1 MAQAPGHRL
10 GQIIGDTLELAV
22 GPPLQTFADQ
32 HGLYLDVHGERPARP
47 GKKVTWKDDLG
58 NKHDLDHVLERGG
71 TDSQLGIP
79 VAFIETAWRRYTKHS
94 RNKAQEIQGA
104 VLPLLTSWAEVKPFA
119 GVVLAGVWTQGSL
132 NQLRS
137 NGFSILH
144 IPYETMIDVF
154 RQWDIE
160 IYYEES
166 SSDDFLQEQI
176 DRWDKLSDAD
186 RDGLGEA
193 LRKKTAGQLDAFM
206 SDLSRNVLRCIES
219 ISVLPLHGSATE
231 CTSVDDAITLIRT
244 HEPSRTTGPLV
255 RFEVVIRYDN
265 GDRITADFASP
276 ADAVAFL
283 ESFQEQ

>member
-22 GPPLQTFADQ
+22 GPSLKDFADQ
-32 HGLYLDVHGERPARP
+32 HGLYLDARGERPARP

-58 NKHDLDHVLERGG
+58 NTHDLDHVLERGG
-71 TDSQLGIP
+71 TDRQLGIP

-104 VLPLLTSWAEVKPFA
+104 ILPLLTSWAQVKPFA

-137 NGFSILH
+137 NGFSILN

-154 RQWDIE
+154 RQWDLE

-176 DRWDKLSDAD
+176 DRWAELSSVE
-186 RDGLGEA
+186 RDDLGRA
-193 LRKKTAGQLDAFM
+193 LREEISEQLNVFM
-206 SDLSRNVLRCIES
+206 NDLAQTVLRRIER

-231 CTSVDDAITLIRT
+231 CITVNEAIKLINT
-244 HEPSRTTGPLV
+244 HDPSRPTGPLV
-255 RFEVVIRYDN
+255 RFDVIIRYDN
-265 GDRITADFASP
+265 GDRVTADFASP

-283 ESFQEQ
+283 ESFQ

>member
-22 GPPLQTFADQ
+22 GPPLQDFADQ
-32 HGLYLDVHGERPARP
+32 HGLYLDVHGDRPARP

-58 NKHDLDHVLERGG
+58 NTHDLDHVLERGG
-71 TDSQLGIP
+71 TDHQLGIP

-104 VLPLLTSWAEVKPFA
+104 VLPLLTSWAQVKPFA

-176 DRWDKLSDAD
+176 DRWDKLSAAD

-193 LRKKTAGQLDAFM
+193 LREKTARQLDAFM
-206 SDLSRNVLRCIES
+206 SDLSRTVLRRIER
-219 ISVLPLHGSATE
+219 ISVLPLHGSVTE
-231 CTSVDDAITLIRT
+231 CISVDEAINLIKT
-244 HEPSRTTGPLV
+244 HDPSRSAGPLV
-255 RFEVVIRYDN
+255 RFEVIIRYDN

-283 ESFQEQ
+283 ESFEER